1 LRSQVFVIA
10 RSVLKIVSHFGLKWR
25 RWKKKKKKKKKKK
38 PGEYICELCEF
49 AGVGVDEQAGVEE
62 DCVLER
68 SGDF

>member
-1 LRSQVFVIA
+1 MIA

-25 RWKKKKKKKKKKK
+25 RLKKKKKK

-62 DCVLER
+62 DCVVER
-68 SGDF
+68 SG

>member
-1 LRSQVFVIA
+1 MIA

-25 RWKKKKKKKKKKK
+25 RWKKKT
-38 PGEYICELCEF
+38 GEYICELCEF
-49 AGVGVDEQAGVEE
+49 AGVGVDEQAGVEG

>member
-1 LRSQVFVIA
+1 MIA

-25 RWKKKKKKKKKKK
+25 RLKKKKKKK

-62 DCVLER
+62 DCVVER
-68 SGDF
+68 SG